1 MLCGMKYFIT
11 SIEIG
16 CRQNYNQKNEKKIK
30 NRMLWKINNYKKI
43 RKIKEI
49 IYTMSYKNK
58 MKIRK
63 IEKKGNKMWWGC
75 KIRKIKKN

>member
-1 MLCGMKYFIT
+1 MKIKNKRDIQCYEGWNYQIT
-11 SIEIG
+11 SMEIG
-16 CRQNYNQKNEKKIK
+16 CRENLNQKNEKIIK

-58 MKIRK
+58 MKIKK
-63 IEKKGNKMWWGC
+63 IKVNIMWW
-75 KIRKIKKN
+75 